1 MSRLANHFQSEI
13 YALLGLTVQFL
24 IFFQTPTHSSTAKW
38 ATASEKLVTAKSFS
52 IIQYPRSLVAEV
64 CVRTVNSTKEF
75 RADQLILNDA
85 YLSILKIRG
94 CCVGHYTNLLCIK
107 SAKPIWSRACKMQ
120 MSYFYELVV
129 LQLKLDLLSSRAPI
143 WWCQLIFI
151 FFVKATYSKNWKMY
165 LYKTILQNY
174 WLTDNI
180 FWILSSI

>member
-1 MSRLANHFQSEI
+1 MHFWGWQFNFWYFFKTPTQRMLLQQSE
-13 YALLGLTVQFL
+13 LQWKTSHSKK
-24 IFFQTPTHSSTAKW
+24 FQYYSHN
-38 ATASEKLVTAKSFS
+38 
-52 IIQYPRSLVAEV
+52 RSLVAKV

-107 SAKPIWSRACKMQ
+107 SAKPIWSCACKMQ

-143 WWCQLIFI
+143 GVNWFSSSL
-151 FFVKATYSKNWKMY
+151 SKLLTKQ
-165 LYKTILQNY
+165 KTRKNESQQN
-174 WLTDNI
+174 
-180 FWILSSI
+180 